1 MTALLEQLHS
11 ITENK
16 ITIPPEISALYH
28 WIEQN
33 GLIEKYDSGFMGGR
47 ISKEW
52 DNAPDVTFTASYND
66 ALRYWFDIPA
76 VTEEIAARLVIFA
89 SSGADGSM
97 LGMWLDDDK
106 QVRFVHLGSGSG
118 SQLCCIIARNAID
131 FLSLLAVGYN
141 EIGMVYDFTLS
152 PEEVHES
159 GELNASFLEWLKET
173 FNITRPENAAL
184 IVGETPEIWCETT
197 SDPFCLWCNT
207 QFGNR

>member
-1 MTALLEQLHS
+1 MSALLEQLHT
-11 ITENK
+11 ITETK
-16 ITIPPEISALYH
+16 ITIPAEISALYH

-33 GLIEKYDSGFMGGR
+33 GLIEKYDSGFLGGR
-47 ISKEW
+47 ISEEW
-52 DNAPDVTFTASYND
+52 DNVPDVTFTASYHD
-66 ALRYWFDIPA
+66 ALRYWFDVPA

-97 LGMWLDDDK
+97 LGMWLDDDR

-118 SQLCCIIARNAID
+118 SQLCCIVARNARD

-141 EIGMVYDFTLS
+141 ELGMVYDFSLS
-152 PEEVHES
+152 PEEVHEG

-173 FNITRPENAAL
+173 FNITRPENAAQ

-197 SDPFCLWCNT
+197 SDPFCLWCNK
-207 QFGNR
+207 QFGS